1 MASRCADWGNPTQL
15 SLFESELITATFQT
29 NLEFWVSSMNMRL
42 KELAATVAG
51 KPGPV
56 PADVAAPI
64 MNQVT
69 SAPVQA
75 SQPQADVPSPAP
87 APDIHQTPLPPP
99 ATLVSATKA
108 TPAATVGGKMT
119 SIAELAAKITA
130 NRTKR
135 DQRTTAVAQ
144 KASDL
149 DTKADQLLD
158 ASEAQLEQS
167 EHDLN
172 ELEASLNPQMG
183 GNGGEPL

>member
-1 MASRCADWGNPTQL
+1 VT
-15 SLFESELITATFQT
+15 FET

-56 PADVAAPI
+56 PSDVAAPI

-75 SQPQADVPSPAP
+75 SQPQADAPVQAP
-87 APDIHQTPLPPP
+87 APEIHQTPLPPQ
-99 ATLVSATKA
+99 ASLVSAPKA
-108 TPAATVGGKMT
+108 TPAATAGGKMT

-130 NRTKR
+130 NRQKR
-135 DQRTTAVAQ
+135 ETRTAAVAQ

-149 DTKADQLLD
+149 EVKADQLLD
-158 ASEAQLEQS
+158 ASESQLEQS

-183 GNGGEPL
+183 GNGGDPL